1 MKKIMMMLFAF
12 LLAITIKANGQEVS
26 PIIND
31 ISEQTKE
38 EILQLNAE
46 METSFLST
54 DLLKISDYYDDD
66 AVIMLNGKQV
76 KGRKELSDFW
86 NNIKDRKDFKINVKE
101 LGGSGKYIYQTGNL
115 TWTASGEQ
123 VTKSFMMVW
132 RRLSNYEYKV
142 YLTGFN

>member
-12 LLAITIKANGQEVS
+12 LLAITIKANGQKVS
-26 PIIND
+26 PIISD